1 MNFLQEWFIIYLLHG
16 PIAQLVRALA
26 WHARG
31 QEFESPW
38 VHNYGTL
45 FLSMNIFI
53 IGPGGVGK
61 STCGPIVASVLGYR
75 FIDLDQEFHAR
86 IGHIGNYIKDSGYR
100 SYCFENSKVFYDIVQ
115 QGLSN
120 AVFTLSSGF
129 LVYEHLEHLTTKH
142 KQSLKELGT
151 SVVLLPSR
159 CIDMSTDIVVK
170 RQLKRG
176 FGLQEDKER
185 ETFMRRFFLYQLCGD
200 IHIFSHDQPKK
211 IAKHITHE
219 LLKNTKK

>member
-1 MNFLQEWFIIYLLHG
+1 MQEVRSSNLLG
-16 PIAQLVRALA
+16 STTIVR
-26 WHARG
+26 H
-31 QEFESPW
+31 F
-38 VHNYGTL
+38 
-45 FLSMNIFI
+45 FSMNIFL

-61 STCGPIVASVLGYR
+61 STCGQIVASMLGYR

-120 AVFTLSSGF
+120 VVFALSSGF

-151 SVVLLPSR
+151 SVLLLPSQ
-159 CIDMSTDIVVK
+159 CIDTSTNIVVK

-176 FGLQEDKER
+176 FGLREDKER
-185 ETFMRRFFLYQLCGD
+185 ETFMQRFLLYQLCGD
-200 IHIFSHDQPKK
+200 IHIFSHDKPKN
-211 IAKHITHE
+211 IAMQITCDI
-219 LLKNTKK
+219 LKNTKKQRKVR